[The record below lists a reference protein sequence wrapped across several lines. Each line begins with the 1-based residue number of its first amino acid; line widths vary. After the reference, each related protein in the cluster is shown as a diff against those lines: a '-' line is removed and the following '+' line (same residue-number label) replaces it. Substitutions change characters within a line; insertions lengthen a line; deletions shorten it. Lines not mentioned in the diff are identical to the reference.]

1 MIVFREFFQY
11 EMRPQLATISGTKES
26 SDVCDEKDAFQYS
39 EDFSGRWVNSV
50 MLSVVVFVA

>member
-1 MIVFREFFQY
+1 MC
-11 EMRPQLATISGTKES
+11 PQLATISRTKES

-39 EDFSGRWVNSV
+39 EDFSVRWVNSV